1 MRRGIERV
9 VNRRAHARAERL
21 IRAHDRRAA
30 AVGEN
35 EIVTWNQRE
44 KRVGHVMSDTI
55 QSRRRIHIPKRDVR
69 VRGAQIEHG
78 SFEQFVEHADAARFD
93 N

>member
-1 MRRGIERV
+1 
-9 VNRRAHARAERL
+9 
-21 IRAHDRRAA
+21 
-30 AVGEN
+30 
-35 EIVTWNQRE
+35 
-44 KRVGHVMSDTI
+44 MSDTI